1 MMSSSTSIP
10 SPEAIEGSLRLSLT
24 QPAASNSSSNNIHPC
39 CQKSAV
45 SINNNNTNKNDKND
59 NVFDTVV
66 LSNNCVSTSSSPA
79 VKDHSRRVSTSLSP
93 VKGKRSSFTQE
104 QEEENDINGQQSQS
118 PRRKDRKV
126 RVSSSPLS
134 PHGKG
139 VGNGSSSNRWNG
151 CLPQSSPQKINA
163 LKGFGGVRKG
173 GIKRN
178 TKSTPPLVLSP
189 TKLLGGKYDG
199 SSNDISLGRGRRP
212 RKALSFKHESDSD
225 GEGEKKVVKRKRS
238 DSEDAYTPRS
248 SGGNAA
254 IVQASKNTTSSK
266 KKV

>member
-1 MMSSSTSIP
+1 MSSSTSIP
-10 SPEAIEGSLRLSLT
+10 SPEAIEGSLRLSLK
-24 QPAASNSSSNNIHPC
+24 QPAVSNPSSNNIHPC
-39 CQKSAV
+39 YEKSAV

-66 LSNNCVSTSSSPA
+66 LLPSNNCVSTSSSPA
-79 VKDHSRRVSTSLSP
+79 VKDPSRRVSTSLSP

-126 RVSSSPLS
+126 RASSSPLS
-134 PHGKG
+134 PHGKR
-139 VGNGSSSNRWNG
+139 VGNGSSSNRWNV

-163 LKGFGGVRKG
+163 LT
-173 GIKRN
+173 N
-178 TKSTPPLVLSP
+178 P
-189 TKLLGGKYDG
+189 LLGGKYDG

-248 SGGNAA
+248 SGGNGA
-254 IVQASKNTTSSK
+254 IVQSSKNTTSSK

>member
-1 MMSSSTSIP
+1 MMTSTSIS
-10 SPEAIEGSLRLSLT
+10 SPEATFEAESLSLRFE
-24 QPAASNSSSNNIHPC
+24 ASNYIPSSNNIHPWY
-39 CQKSAV
+39 QKSAA

-59 NVFDTVV
+59 NVFDTCN
-66 LSNNCVSTSSSPA
+66 SNNYLPSNNYVSSSPA
-79 VKDHSRRVSTSLSP
+79 VKDPSRHVSTSLSP

-118 PRRKDRKV
+118 PRRKDRNV

-163 LKGFGGVRKG
+163 LT
-173 GIKRN
+173 N
-178 TKSTPPLVLSP
+178 P
-189 TKLLGGKYDG
+189 LLGGKYDG
-199 SSNDISLGRGRRP
+199 SSNDISLGRGRRR

-248 SGGNAA
+248 SGRNGA
-254 IVQASKNTTSSK
+254 IVQSSKNTKSSK